1 MSRSRGNIYCAVSAV
16 NILLIGFISRFSVI
30 KVNNRS
36 APVRHKKKTVLLLS
50 ARIKMRQQRPARKP
64 VRGILFLNILNNN
77 RSGKFV
83 TLKGII
89 HRHGYFAF
97 RKIITCP
104 YAVGNFFT
112 CKPALFNAKRRRG
125 KLVYVSALIR
135 VLYYK
140 LRIVIHFYIGL
151 YAFVRVEIF
160 GSCAPFAAVF
170 AVFYNNGSRLL
181 IKMKCQRSVFPNVL
195 KAGVR
200 NAFGICRRYFDRK
213 SEAKRR

>member
-36 APVRHKKKTVLLLS
+36 APVRHEKKTVLLLA
-50 ARIKMRQQRPARKP
+50 ARIEIRQKRPARKP

-97 RKIITCP
+97 RKIIACP

-160 GSCAPFAAVF
+160 GGCAPFAASF
-170 AVFYNNGSRLL
+170 AVFYNNGSRLF
-181 IKMKCQRSVFPNVL
+181 IKMK
-195 KAGVR
+195 
-200 NAFGICRRYFDRK
+200 
-213 SEAKRR
+213 